1 MLIVGGTY
9 AETCDTPSWNTTQG
23 SGMRAA
29 GALQGR
35 GARLLTAVD
44 ETLADGAEL
53 VANAIRM
60 SRETVPR
67 SGPVGFNYFTPLSTP
82 RIFGAKTE
90 ALEPLVGEDD
100 AALVFGLLETSAM
113 QVRAQQLVYDPQR
126 PGSGNAINLTGLAF
140 ERLALVLNSGEV
152 RAFGRS
158 QDVATAVANLFGQTP
173 AEVIVVKGGASGC
186 LVFERS
192 KPNARRVAACPT
204 QSVWPLGS
212 GDTFAAGFTAAWS
225 AGADPVEAAK
235 VGSASAAYWCSTR
248 GPVLPEGILTGDGV
262 FGATMGITPLPDAPK
277 KPGVA
282 AQEPPMVYLAGPF
295 FNLGERWLVDLV
307 RDALWAQGVRVFSP
321 FHDVGPGDESVA
333 IADIEGL
340 QQCSSLIALLDDSD
354 FGTVYET
361 GWAEGAGIPVVGY
374 ASRPDKEGAK
384 MLTGLGGELHDD
396 LSTAVYRAAWRAFG
410 APAVKKTRS
419 TS

>member
-9 AETCDTPSWNTTQG
+9 SEICDTPTWNTTQG

-29 GALQGR
+29 GALQSR

-44 ETLADGAEL
+44 ETLAGEAEL
-53 VANAIRM
+53 VANAIGMR
-60 SRETVPR
+60 REIVPR
-67 SGPVGFNYFTPLSTP
+67 SGPVGFDYFTPLSTP

-113 QVRAQQLVYDPQR
+113 QVGAKHLVYDPQR
-126 PGSGNAINLTGLAF
+126 PGSGDAIDLTGLSF
-140 ERLALVLNSGEV
+140 ERLTLVLNSGEAQ
-152 RAFGRS
+152 AFGGS
-158 QDVATAVANLFGQTP
+158 QVITTAVANLFEQAP

-192 KPNARRVAACPT
+192 KPNPQRVAACPT

-235 VGSASAAYWCSTR
+235 VGSASAAYWCSTL
-248 GPVLPEGILTGDGV
+248 GPVLPEEILAGDGA
-262 FGATMGITPLPDAPK
+262 FGAAVGISPLFDSPEDLD
-277 KPGVA
+277 VA
-282 AQEPPMVYLAGPF
+282 TQEPPMVYLAGPF
-295 FNLGERWLVDLV
+295 FTLGERWLVDLV
-307 RDALWAQGVRVFSP
+307 RDALWAQGVQVFSP

-340 QQCSSLIALLDDSD
+340 KRCSSVIALLDNSD

-361 GWAEGAGIPVVGY
+361 GWAERGGIPVVGY

-384 MLTGLGGELHDD
+384 MLIGLGGELHDD

-410 APAVKKTRS
+410 APVLKKTRP

>member
-9 AETCDTPSWNTTQG
+9 AEICDTPRWNTTQG

-29 GALQGR
+29 GALQSR

-44 ETLADGAEL
+44 DELAGDAEL
-53 VANAIRM
+53 VANALGM

-67 SGPVGFNYFTPLSTP
+67 SGPVGFDYFTPLSTP
-82 RIFGAKTE
+82 RIFGAKTR
-90 ALEPLVGEDD
+90 ALEALVGEDD
-100 AALVFGLLETSAM
+100 TALVFGLLETAAM
-113 QVRAQQLVYDPQR
+113 EVSAQQLVYDPQR
-126 PGSGNAINLTGLAF
+126 PGSGDAINLTGLKF

-152 RAFGRS
+152 RAFGGS
-158 QDVATAVANLFGQTP
+158 HDIATAVATLFGQTP
-173 AEVIVVKGGASGC
+173 AEVVVVKGGASGC
-186 LVFERS
+186 VVFDRS
-192 KPNARRVAACPT
+192 RSQPHRVAACPT

-225 AGADPVEAAK
+225 GGADAVEAAK
-235 VGSASAAYWCSTR
+235 VGSTSAAYWCSTLDH
-248 GPVLPEGILTGDGV
+248 VLPEEILVGDDA
-262 FGATMGITPLPDAPK
+262 FAAAIGITPLREVPDIND
-277 KPGVA
+277 A
-282 AQEPPMVYLAGPF
+282 AKDPPMVYLAGPF
-295 FNLGERWLVDLV
+295 FTLGERWLVDLV
-307 RDALWAQGVRVFSP
+307 RDALWAQGVQVFSP

-340 QQCSSLIALLDDSD
+340 KQCGAVIALLDNSD

-361 GWAEGAGIPVVGY
+361 GWAERDGIPVVGY

-410 APAVKKTRS
+410 APAAKPTRAAS
-419 TS
+419 

>member
-9 AETCDTPSWNTTQG
+9 AEICDTPAWNTTQG

-29 GALQGR
+29 GALHSR
-35 GARLLTAVD
+35 GVRLLTAVD
-44 ETLADGAEL
+44 EELAGEAEL
-53 VANAIRM
+53 VANAIGM
-60 SRETVPR
+60 SRDTVPR
-67 SGPVGFNYFTPLSTP
+67 SGPVGFDYFTPLSTP

-100 AALVFGLLETSAM
+100 TALVFGFLETAAM
-113 QVRAQQLVYDPQR
+113 HVSAQQLVYDPQR
-126 PGSGNAINLTGLAF
+126 PGSGDAINLTGLKF
-140 ERLALVLNSGEV
+140 ERLAIVLNSGEV
-152 RAFGRS
+152 RAFGGSR
-158 QDVATAVANLFGQTP
+158 DIATAVTTLFGQTR

-186 LVFERS
+186 LVFELS
-192 KPNARRVAACPT
+192 KPDPHRVAACPT

-225 AGADPVEAAK
+225 GGADAVEAAR
-235 VGSASAAYWCSTR
+235 VGSASAAYWCSTL
-248 GPVLPEGILTGDGV
+248 GPVLPEEILAGDG
-262 FGATMGITPLPDAPK
+262 ASSAAIGITPLPDLPDIED
-277 KPGVA
+277 PG
-282 AQEPPMVYLAGPF
+282 QEPPMIYLAGPF
-295 FNLGERWLVDLV
+295 FTLGERWLVDLV
-307 RDALWAQGVRVFSP
+307 RDALWAQGVQVFSP

-333 IADIEGL
+333 SADIEGL
-340 QQCSSLIALLDDSD
+340 MKCGSVIALLDNSD

-361 GWAEGAGIPVVGY
+361 GWAERDGIPVVGY

-410 APAVKKTRS
+410 AAAVKATRAAS
-419 TS
+419 

>member
-9 AETCDTPSWNTTQG
+9 AETCDTPMWNTTQG

-29 GALQGR
+29 GALQSR

-44 ETLADGAEL
+44 ETLAGEAEL
-53 VANAIRM
+53 VANAIGM

-67 SGPVGFNYFTPLSTP
+67 SGPVGFDYFTPLSTP

-113 QVRAQQLVYDPQR
+113 QVAAQQLVYDPQR
-126 PGSGNAINLTGLAF
+126 PGSGDAINLTGLAF
-140 ERLALVLNSGEV
+140 ERLSLVLNSGEV

-158 QDVATAVANLFGQTP
+158 QDVTTAVATLFEETP

-192 KPNARRVAACPT
+192 KPKAHLVAACPT
-204 QSVWPLGS
+204 ESVWPLGS

-235 VGSASAAYWCSTR
+235 VGSASAAYWCSTL
-248 GPVLPEGILTGDGV
+248 GPVLPAEILAGDGV
-262 FGATMGITPLPDAPK
+262 FGGAIGITHLPDAP
-277 KPGVA
+277 GDLDVA
-282 AQEPPMVYLAGPF
+282 AQAPPMVYLAGPF
-295 FNLGERWLVDLV
+295 FTLGERWLVDLV
-307 RDALWAQGVRVFSP
+307 RDALWAQGVQVFSP

-340 QQCSSLIALLDDSD
+340 KQCGSVIALLDNSD

-361 GWAEGAGIPVVGY
+361 GWAERDGIPVVGY

-410 APAVKKTRS
+410 APAAKKTGPVP
-419 TS
+419 

>member
-9 AETCDTPSWNTTQG
+9 AETCDTPAWNTTQG

-29 GALQGR
+29 GALQSR

-44 ETLADGAEL
+44 ETLAGEAEL
-53 VANAIRM
+53 VANAIGM

-67 SGPVGFNYFTPLSTP
+67 TGPVGFDYFTPLSTP

-90 ALEPLVGEDD
+90 AVEPLVGEDD
-100 AALVFGLLETSAM
+100 AALVFGLLETSDM
-113 QVRAQQLVYDPQR
+113 QVGAQQLVYDPQR
-126 PGSGNAINLTGLAF
+126 PGSGDAINLTGLAF

-152 RAFGRS
+152 RAFGGS
-158 QDVATAVANLFGQTP
+158 QDITTAVATLFEQTP

-192 KPNARRVAACPT
+192 KPNPQRVAACPT

-235 VGSASAAYWCSTR
+235 VGSASAAYWCSTL
-248 GPVLPEGILTGDGV
+248 GPVLPEEILAGDGV
-262 FGATMGITPLPDAPK
+262 FGAAIGITPLPGAPQDLD
-277 KPGVA
+277 VA

-295 FNLGERWLVDLV
+295 FTLGERWLVDLV
-307 RDALWAQGVRVFSP
+307 RDALWAQGVQVFSP
-321 FHDVGPGDESVA
+321 FHDVGPGDASVA

-340 QQCSSLIALLDDSD
+340 KQCTSVIALLDNSD

-361 GWAEGAGIPVVGY
+361 GWAECDGIPVVGY

-410 APAVKKTRS
+410 APAVKRTGPIS
-419 TS
+419 